1 MQDYIVER
9 TVKEAEYM
17 IEHQDTVRDCAKIF
31 GISKSTLHADLT
43 IKLKQIDDVLYEQVR
58 KILDYNFSVRH
69 LRGGE
74 STKQKYSKI
83 SD

>member
-43 IKLKQIDDVLYEQVR
+43 IKLKQIDAVLYEQVR

-74 STKQKYSKI
+74 STKQKYSKV